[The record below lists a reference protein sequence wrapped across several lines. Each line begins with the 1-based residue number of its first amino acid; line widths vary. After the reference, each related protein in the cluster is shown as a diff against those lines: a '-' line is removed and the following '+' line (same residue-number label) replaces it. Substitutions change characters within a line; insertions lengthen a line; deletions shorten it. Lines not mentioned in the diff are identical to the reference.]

1 MEVVCEKQ
9 CPGCSPK
16 SAVDVATIV
25 LTAALLK
32 SVHTDSNNA
41 DPQLYLLQTVYSLSG
56 NAV

>member
-1 MEVVCEKQ
+1 MEVVCEKL

-25 LTAALLK
+25 LTVALLK

-41 DPQLYLLQTVYSLSG
+41 DPQLYLL
-56 NAV
+56 